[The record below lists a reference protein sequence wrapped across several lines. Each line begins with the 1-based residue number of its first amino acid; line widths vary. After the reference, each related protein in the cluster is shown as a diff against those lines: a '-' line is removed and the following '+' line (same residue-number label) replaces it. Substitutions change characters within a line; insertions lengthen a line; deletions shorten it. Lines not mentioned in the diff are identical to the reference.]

1 VSAGERFMVRSRV
14 ICTALGVP
22 QYAKL
27 EILTLDNKSVTFQVL
42 VDRNC
47 GYKGLEPGLP
57 DS

>member
-1 VSAGERFMVRSRV
+1 VRSRV

-27 EILTLDNKSVTFQVL
+27 EILALDNKSVTFQVL

-47 GYKGLEPGLP
+47 GYKGLAPGLP
-57 DS
+57 DN